1 MRMTKTFIFS
11 FLSALA
17 FSSTAY
23 AHGLAVYA
31 STPVTP
37 PKGWYWIPI
46 LFVAGT
52 IIWDWYAL
60 GKTVPLRR
68 LIWREV
74 LFLGVFA
81 LVFFV
86 IGFGCANANTA
97 PPPGLGLPH
106 RAFHGMPLLRGGIVF
121 LFFNALGLTLFL
133 GAKKLLCVSLR
144 PSDADAWKK
153 LRRAGATA
161 YMLAMVP
168 YMLANAM
175 THGWAGGYVNRTC
188 LNNMAE
194 IGYGLVR
201 YAEQND
207 GKLPEAESTEAVMQ
221 AIEPHFDEG
230 SKCSR
235 EPSGICPVEE
245 VYKRHPRP
253 YEWNPSFS
261 GVMLIELE
269 EGDSN
274 EPVLRCT
281 TAHTFG
287 ESPAIYAKDLL
298 KKERLD
304 ILKEIRRRVYADAI
318 SALEKKMAAP
328 P

>member
-1 MRMTKTFIFS
+1 MKAFIFS
-11 FLSALA
+11 FLFNVAI
-17 FSSTAY
+17 SSFAH

-74 LFLGVFA
+74 LFLGAFA

-106 RAFHGMPLLRGGIVF
+106 RAFYGMSLLRGGIVF
-121 LFFNALGLTLFL
+121 LFFNALGLALFL

-144 PSDADAWKK
+144 LSDADAWKK
-153 LRRAGATA
+153 LRQAGATA

-168 YMLANAM
+168 YMLANTM

-188 LNNMAE
+188 LHNVAE

-201 YAEQND
+201 YAEQHD
-207 GKLPEAESTEAVMQ
+207 GKLPEAGSTEAVMR
-221 AIEPHFDEG
+221 AIEPYIGDG
-230 SKCSR
+230 SECSWR
-235 EPSGICPVEE
+235 TSGICPVED
-245 VYKRHPRP
+245 VYERHPRP

-261 GVMLIELE
+261 GVTLIELE
-269 EGDSN
+269 EVNSN
-274 EPVLRCT
+274 EPILRCT

-287 ESPAIYAKDLL
+287 ESPEIYAKDLL
-298 KKERLD
+298 KKEWPD
-304 ILKEIRRRVYADAI
+304 IVKEIRRRVYADAI